1 MKKNKTERKSRE
13 RGVRIVE
20 DGENGRKK
28 IETRQRKFTIERK
41 REYKKID
48 K

>member
-1 MKKNKTERKSRE
+1 LKKNKTERKGRE

-20 DGENGRKK
+20 DGGNGRKK

-41 REYKKID
+41 GI
-48 K
+48 